1 MKKII
6 LISALIFSAE
16 SSSMNNSDHLS
27 NERYEIDLSVI
38 EKLHIELKQ
47 GEHGYIDAF
56 LVIRNNKIVIEEYYE
71 VDYKELTKNKK
82 TEQAQ
87 IMNKNYGS
95 LATPQYNYYNPQ
107 WHPFYQDTNLHTI
120 QSVSK
125 SVTSA
130 LIGIAIEQGH
140 IESIDN
146 LIIDYFQ
153 EYNSLFDSDLKRS
166 IKIKDLLNMAAGI
179 KWDEFTHAYTD
190 PLNNAA
196 TMENSHDWI
205 NYILSLPMEDKPG
218 SRFVYNSGIT
228 VLLSHILH
236 KATGMH
242 TEEFASKFFFGPL
255 EIEDFYWKKTPTGLT
270 DAEGGLY
277 LSTKD
282 FSKVGLLYLNGGIW
296 NEKRIL
302 TQEWVDL
309 TMTPKIEIED
319 SERMYGFQWWFVP
332 YDKKEGWIFSGSG
345 YGGQYLMVMPEYDI
359 VVVFNGWNIFDFERP
374 SIEYLSSRIIEAI
387 DLNIKEVNGAN

>member
-1 MKKII
+1 
-6 LISALIFSAE
+6 
-16 SSSMNNSDHLS
+16 
-27 NERYEIDLSVI
+27 
-38 EKLHIELKQ
+38 
-47 GEHGYIDAF
+47 
-56 LVIRNNKIVIEEYYE
+56 
-71 VDYKELTKNKK
+71 
-82 TEQAQ
+82 
-87 IMNKNYGS
+87 MNKNYGS
-95 LATPQYNYYNPQ
+95 LATPQYNYYNSQ

-218 SRFVYNSGIT
+218 SRFVYNSGI
-228 VLLSHILH
+228 H
-236 KATGMH
+236 
-242 TEEFASKFFFGPL
+242 GPL
-255 EIEDFYWKKTPTGLT
+255 VTH
-270 DAEGGLY
+270 
-277 LSTKD
+277 S
-282 FSKVGLLYLNGGIW
+282 V
-296 NEKRIL
+296 
-302 TQEWVDL
+302 
-309 TMTPKIEIED
+309 
-319 SERMYGFQWWFVP
+319 
-332 YDKKEGWIFSGSG
+332 
-345 YGGQYLMVMPEYDI
+345 
-359 VVVFNGWNIFDFERP
+359 
-374 SIEYLSSRIIEAI
+374 
-387 DLNIKEVNGAN
+387 

>member
-16 SSSMNNSDHLS
+16 SSSMNNSDHLP

-228 VLLSHILH
+228 VLLSHILY

-242 TEEFASKFFFGPL
+242 TEEFSSKFFFGPL
-255 EIEDFYWKKTPTGLT
+255 GIENFYWKKTPTGMQ
-270 DAEGGLY
+270 DDEGG
-277 LSTKD
+277 
-282 FSKVGLLYLNGGIW
+282 F
-296 NEKRIL
+296 
-302 TQEWVDL
+302 
-309 TMTPKIEIED
+309 
-319 SERMYGFQWWFVP
+319 
-332 YDKKEGWIFSGSG
+332 
-345 YGGQYLMVMPEYDI
+345 
-359 VVVFNGWNIFDFERP
+359 
-374 SIEYLSSRIIEAI
+374 
-387 DLNIKEVNGAN
+387 

>member
-38 EKLHIELKQ
+38 EKLHFELKQ

-56 LVIRNNKIVIEEYYE
+56 LVIKNNEIVIEEYYE

-87 IMNKNYGS
+87 IMNKNYGG

-218 SRFVYNSGIT
+218 SRFVYNSGIC
-228 VLLSHILH
+228 
-236 KATGMH
+236 
-242 TEEFASKFFFGPL
+242 
-255 EIEDFYWKKTPTGLT
+255 
-270 DAEGGLY
+270 
-277 LSTKD
+277 
-282 FSKVGLLYLNGGIW
+282 
-296 NEKRIL
+296 
-302 TQEWVDL
+302 
-309 TMTPKIEIED
+309 
-319 SERMYGFQWWFVP
+319 
-332 YDKKEGWIFSGSG
+332 
-345 YGGQYLMVMPEYDI
+345 
-359 VVVFNGWNIFDFERP
+359 
-374 SIEYLSSRIIEAI
+374 
-387 DLNIKEVNGAN
+387 ANN

>member
-16 SSSMNNSDHLS
+16 SSSMNNSDHLP

-228 VLLSHILH
+228 VLLSHILY

-270 DAEGGLY
+270 DTEGGLY

-319 SERMYGFQWWFVP
+319 SERMYGFQW
-332 YDKKEGWIFSGSG
+332 
-345 YGGQYLMVMPEYDI
+345 
-359 VVVFNGWNIFDFERP
+359 
-374 SIEYLSSRIIEAI
+374 
-387 DLNIKEVNGAN
+387 

>member
-1 MKKII
+1 MRTYMDYAINKKT
-6 LISALIFSAE
+6 FSFWAFFL
-16 SSSMNNSDHLS
+16 SFGASSMIYS
-27 NERYEIDLSVI
+27 NDYSAIDQ
-38 EKLHIELKQ
+38 LHMELEN

-56 LVIRNNKIVIEEYYE
+56 LVIKDNKTIIEEYYE
-71 VDYKELTKNKK
+71 VDYQELTKNKK
-82 TEQAQ
+82 IEQSE

-95 LATPQYNYYNPQ
+95 LATPQYNYYNPD
-107 WHPFYQDTNLHTI
+107 WHPFYKNTNLHTI

-228 VLLSHILH
+228 VLLSHILY

-255 EIEDFYWKKTPTGLT
+255 GIEDFYWKKTPTGLT

-296 NEKRIL
+296 NKKRIL

-387 DLNIKEVNGAN
+387 DQNIKEVNGAN